1 MAFDLAGGSF
11 DAILF
16 DCDGTL
22 VDTAPVHLQGLQ
34 DALAA
39 EGLSMAAEW
48 YYPRVGLTPDKL
60 FDEYE
65 SQIATLPITRAEL
78 VAAYTRSFQSNLARV
93 QEIAVV
99 ADVARA
105 WHGKVPMCVCS
116 NGEKPNVE
124 ASLGSAGLTSLFDF
138 ILTAAEVGAG
148 KPEPDLFLAAA
159 HRMQVTPERCV
170 VFEDSDE
177 GLEAARRAGMRG
189 IDIRKTHHPA
199 WMNSPSTSNPPN
211 MAE

>member
-1 MAFDLAGGSF
+1 MAFDLAEGSF

-34 DALAA
+34 DALATR
-39 EGLSMAAEW
+39 GLSMAAEW

-60 FDEYE
+60 FDAYE
-65 SQIATLPITRAEL
+65 SQIATLPMTRAEL
-78 VAAYTRSFQSNLARV
+78 VAAYTKSFQGNLGRV
-93 QEIAVV
+93 REIAIV

-124 ASLGSAGLTSLFDF
+124 ATLGSAGLISLFDF
-138 ILTAAEVGAG
+138 ILTAGEVGAG

-159 HRMQVTPERCV
+159 RRMQVQPERCI

-177 GLEAARRAGMRG
+177 GLEAARHAGMRG
-189 IDIRKTHHPA
+189 VDIRKSYRPA
-199 WMNSPSTSNPPN
+199 WMNASSTSNPPD